1 MLSPYLKI
9 PVPNIFEFIR
19 KLVFDEIQVRENLL
33 WMILPDFAKTFK
45 LAYSLVVALAESEES
60 LAPFD
65 ELACASLKKSDE
77 NIKSCI

>member
-1 MLSPYLKI
+1 MLSSNLKI
-9 PVPNIFEFIR
+9 PVPNIFEFVGE
-19 KLVFDEIQVRENLL
+19 LVFNEVQVRENLL
-33 WMILPDFAKTFK
+33 WMILPDFTKAFK